1 MKRTDKVYLLC
12 LAVVIAAAWYCSTHV
27 VQLMLIH
34 GESMAPSYRSGN
46 IVLLRRQPEAYERG
60 DVVLCRSETLERSL
74 VKRIAA
80 VPGDRL
86 ETEADDL
93 YINGVYTAPMPG
105 EAERTVLPDTVPPGF
120 YLLLG
125 DNRAESVD
133 SRFAAVGLIP
143 ASSLRGVVILPRR

>member
-1 MKRTDKVYLLC
+1 MKRTDKAFILC
-12 LAVVIAAAWYCSTHV
+12 LVAVIAAAWYCSTHV

-34 GESMAPSYRSGN
+34 GESMAPSYHSGSL
-46 IVLLRRQPEAYERG
+46 VLLRRQPETYERG
-60 DVVLCRSETLERSL
+60 DVVLCVSEVLERNL

-80 VPGDRL
+80 VPGDTL
-86 ETEADDL
+86 ETEADGL
-93 YINGVYTAPMPG
+93 YINGVYAAPLP
-105 EAERTVLPDTVPPGF
+105 EQELCAVLPDRVPPGF

-143 ASSLRGVVILPRR
+143 ASDLCGLVIFPRR